1 MYGVVVHANV
11 ISMILNEDYV
21 DEMPI
26 WFQIGLAIFILLLTV
41 ALFFKIEEKL
51 PIWYDLL
58 SLVIQ
63 VILVVLFSFI
73 MIIGFSKYSV
83 KLDFTLTL
91 AASALV
97 GTCFELYN
105 GGVLR
110 LYEVITSRIT
120 KRSE

>member
-1 MYGVVVHANV
+1 
-11 ISMILNEDYV
+11 MILNEDYV